1 MMIETF
7 PLKNAVTMAHALLLP
22 YIPKAK
28 VLVDMTCGNGHDTMF
43 LAQHMNQSAQLYA
56 FDIQSCAIE
65 QTKKN
70 MSGKDREYLHI
81 IYGVGSHD
89 QLVTQITEP
98 LDVVVFN
105 LGYLPAGDHAIYTQ
119 SATTINA
126 CKICLNKIAK
136 NGIIMLAAYPGTPA
150 GEEEQHALK
159 KFLQHV
165 PQKEYDVSYWQPLNQ
180 IHNPPI
186 LYIIQKRG

>member
-7 PLKNAVTMAHALLLP
+7 SLKNAVNIAHALLLP
-22 YIPKAK
+22 YIPIAQ
-28 VLVDMTCGNGHDTMF
+28 VLVDMTCGNGHDTVF

-56 FDIQSCAIE
+56 FDIQSCAVEETQKI
-65 QTKKN
+65 
-70 MSGKDREYLHI
+70 MSGKNSEHPNI

-89 QLVTQITEP
+89 QLIMQITAP
-98 LDVVVFN
+98 LDIVIFN

-159 KFLQHV
+159 KFLKHV
-165 PQKEYDVSYWQPLNQ
+165 PQKEYDVSCWQPLNQ